1 MSTYSYM
8 ILPGVL
14 EFNYIIEGVSDL
26 KTKETKPCIM
36 YEFFMKVL
44 NLRLNKL
51 KSNIFNLV
59 SYFF

>member
-8 ILPGVL
+8 TLPGVL

-26 KTKETKPCIM
+26 KTKETKSCIM

-44 NLRLNKL
+44 NLRFNKL
-51 KSNIFNLV
+51 RSFSI
-59 SYFF
+59 